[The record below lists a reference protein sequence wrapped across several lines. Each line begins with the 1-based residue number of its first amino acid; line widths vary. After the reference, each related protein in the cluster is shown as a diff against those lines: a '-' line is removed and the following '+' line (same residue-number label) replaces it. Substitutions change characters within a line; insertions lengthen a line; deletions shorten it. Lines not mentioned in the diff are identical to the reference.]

1 MKTINKTMDYRLV
14 EKYNV
19 AVPRYTSYPTVP
31 LWENSDLSGKRWMD
45 KVLETFEQD
54 DEISLY
60 IHLPYCESLCT
71 YCGCNK
77 HITKNH
83 LVEEPYVNAVLK
95 EWKMYTGRFPKK
107 AKIREIHLGGGTPT
121 FFSPENLSRLIKGI
135 IEEAEVQ
142 EYHSFS
148 FEAHPFSTSDKHL
161 ECLYDLGFN
170 RLSLGIQDF
179 DEEVLRLINR
189 FQTADQIEHILNKA
203 REIGYT
209 SINFDL
215 IYGLPKQG
223 AAQIQQNLE
232 WVSKLRPDR
241 IAFYSYAH
249 VPGVAPS
256 QRAYDEND
264 LLKGKDKWELY
275 QQGANG
281 FLNMGYQE
289 IGMDHFALPKDD
301 LAISARKHQLHRNF
315 MGYTPHHTHLAL
327 ALGASSISDA
337 WSGFAQNEKK
347 LKDYLSRVNSEEYPP
362 IIKSHY
368 HSEEDL
374 QVRSKLLDLI
384 CHFEADWLNDRSY
397 FDKFLKPRFEL
408 LQADGLLRIFPYQV
422 KVTRKGQAFIRNVC
436 SVLDR
441 RLSAHQLS
449 KPTFSKAV

>member
-1 MKTINKTMDYRLV
+1 MDYRLV

-408 LQADGLLRIFPYQV
+408 LQADGLVRIFPYQV

>member
-1 MKTINKTMDYRLV
+1 MDYRLV

-83 LVEEPYVNAVLK
+83 LVEESYVNAVLK

-408 LQADGLLRIFPYQV
+408 LQADGLVRIFPYQV

>member
-1 MKTINKTMDYRLV
+1 MDYQLV

-31 LWENSDLSGKRWMD
+31 LWENKDISGAAWMD
-45 KVLETFEQD
+45 KVLETFMEN

-83 LVEEPYVNAVLK
+83 LVEEPYIQAVLK
-95 EWKMYTGRFPKK
+95 EWKMYTRRFPKK
-107 AKIREIHLGGGTPT
+107 AVIREIHLGGGTPT
-121 FFSPENLSRLIKGI
+121 FFSPDNLAGLIEGI
-135 IEEAEVQ
+135 LAEAETATF
-142 EYHSFS
+142 HSFS
-148 FEAHPFSTSDKHL
+148 FEAHPFSTSDEHL
-161 ECLYDLGFN
+161 EKLHALGFN

-179 DEEVLRLINR
+179 DEEILRLINR
-189 FQTADQIEHILNKA
+189 FQTPEQIEHIVKKA
-203 REIGYT
+203 REIGYE

-215 IYGLPKQG
+215 IYGLPKQNEG
-223 AAQIQQNLE
+223 HILKNLE
-232 WVSKLRPDR
+232 WVKSLKPDR

-256 QRAYDEND
+256 QRAYSEAD
-264 LLKGKDKWELY
+264 LPKGKDKWDLY
-275 QQGANG
+275 QLGADN
-281 FLNMGYQE
+281 FLRMGYQE
-289 IGMDHFALPKDD
+289 IGMDHFALPSDD
-301 LAISARKHQLHRNF
+301 LAKSARAHSLHRNF
-315 MGYTPHHTHLAL
+315 MGYTPHHTKLAL

-347 LKDYLSRVNSEEYPP
+347 LKDYLKRVNSEDYPP
-362 IIKSHY
+362 IMKSHY
-368 HSEEDL
+368 HSPEDL
-374 QVRSKLLDLI
+374 QVRAKLLNLI
-384 CHFEADWLNDRSY
+384 CHFEADWLNDREF
-397 FDKFLKPRFEL
+397 FDTFLKPRFEL

-441 RLSAHQLS
+441 RLAANQLS

>member
-1 MKTINKTMDYRLV
+1 MDYRLV

-31 LWENSDLSGKRWMD
+31 LWENKDLSGKRWMD

-83 LVEEPYVNAVLK
+83 LVEEPYVKAVLK
-95 EWKMYTGRFPKK
+95 EWRMYTSRFPRK

-121 FFSPENLSRLIKGI
+121 FFSPDNLKTLIEGI
-135 IEEAEVQ
+135 LGEAEVQ
-142 EYHSFS
+142 KFHSFS
-148 FEAHPFSTSDKHL
+148 FEAHPFSTTDAHL
-161 ECLYDLGFN
+161 ETLFELGFN

-179 DEEVLRLINR
+179 DEDILRLINR
-189 FQTADQIEHILNKA
+189 FQSAAQIEHIVAKA
-203 REIGYT
+203 REIGYD

-215 IYGLPKQG
+215 IYGLPKQNERHIE
-223 AAQIQQNLE
+223 ANLE
-232 WVSKLRPDR
+232 WVKQLKPDR

-264 LLKGKDKWELY
+264 LPKGKDKWDLY
-275 QQGANG
+275 RLGADG
-281 FLNMGYQE
+281 FLAMGYQE
-289 IGMDHFALPKDD
+289 IGMDHFALAEDD
-301 LAISARKHQLHRNF
+301 LAISARKHKLHRNF
-315 MGYTPHHTHLAL
+315 MGYTPHHTHLAI

-347 LKDYLSRVNSEEYPP
+347 LKDYLQRVNSEDYPP
-362 IIKSHY
+362 LIKSHY
-368 HSEEDL
+368 HSDEDL
-374 QVRSKLLDLI
+374 GVRAKLLDLI
-384 CHFEADWLNDRSY
+384 CHFEADWLNDRAY
-397 FDKFLKPRFEL
+397 FDAFLKPRFEL

-441 RLSAHQLS
+441 RLSAQELS
-449 KPTFSKAV
+449 KPTFSQAV

>member
-1 MKTINKTMDYRLV
+1 MDYRLV

>member
-1 MKTINKTMDYRLV
+1 MDYNLV
-14 EKYNV
+14 DKYNV

-31 LWENSDLSGKRWMD
+31 LWENNNLSGERWMD

-54 DEISLY
+54 REISLY

-83 LVEEPYVNAVLK
+83 LVEKPYVEAVLK
-95 EWKMYTGRFPKK
+95 EWKMYTSRFPEK
-107 AKIREIHLGGGTPT
+107 ALIREIHLGGGTPT
-121 FFSPENLSRLIKGI
+121 FFSPENLKVLIEGI
-135 IEEAEVQ
+135 LAEAETADF
-142 EYHSFS
+142 HSFS
-148 FEAHPFSTSDKHL
+148 LEAHPFSTSDEHL
-161 ECLYDLGFN
+161 ETLFQLGFN

-179 DEEVLRLINR
+179 DENILSLINR
-189 FQTADQIEHILNKA
+189 FQTPEQIEHIVAKA
-203 REIGYT
+203 REIGYE

-215 IYGLPKQG
+215 IYGLPQQG
-223 AAQIQQNLE
+223 PEQIAKNME
-232 WVSKLRPDR
+232 WVSRLKPDR

-256 QRAYDEND
+256 QRAYSEAD
-264 LLKGKDKWELY
+264 LPKGKNKWELY
-275 QQGANG
+275 QQGANA
-281 FLNMGYQE
+281 FLKMGYQE
-289 IGMDHFALPKDD
+289 IGMDHFALPEDA
-301 LAISARKHQLHRNF
+301 LAISARKHTLHRNF

-347 LKDYLSRVNSEEYPP
+347 LKDYLRRIQHEEYPP
-362 IIKSHY
+362 LIKSHY
-368 HSEEDL
+368 HSDEDL
-374 QVRSKLLDLI
+374 SVRAKLLKLI
-384 CHFEADWLNDRSY
+384 CHFESDWLNDREFFNTY
-397 FDKFLKPRFEL
+397 LKPRFEIL
-408 LQADGLLRIFPYQV
+408 EADGLLKIFPYQV

-441 RLSAHQLS
+441 RLASHELA